1 MAINTSDIRPEWLQ
15 VAMRLQRLAKTQY
28 INKAKLLNIKIITN
42 GEGSPVFWPEPQC
55 TPIESANGDKDW
67 INQL

>member
-15 VAMRLQRLAKTQY
+15 VATRLQRLAKTTY
-28 INKAKLLNIKIITN
+28 LNKTKLLRINIIVNSDGVPI
-42 GEGSPVFWPEPQC
+42 FWPEPSS
-55 TPIESANGDKDW
+55 TPLEIAGGNQDW